1 MSTSPQQKPP
11 WTQIQWFHPPP
22 MIQSERL
29 AANLQIGSWNED
41 PQQTILQLKESIQQ
55 YDKTELWDL
64 AKRITNPYELIHTHS
79 NRLNLPKSTCCIT
92 PLSRS
97 FFKMVE
103 ILTHL
108 DFFARHK
115 QPKLKSL
122 HICEGPGGF
131 IEAFH
136 TLAER
141 YQRTVQHSYAMT
153 LKSTHVMIPGW
164 RRATQFLQKHPQI
177 ELLYGPTKTG
187 NIYEPCNQDAC
198 VEAVGTGGAHFV
210 TSDGGFDFSDD
221 FQAQE
226 KNMVR
231 LLVSS
236 ACILLR
242 SVAVDGDMVLK
253 VFDCNSQVMRD
264 FIAILASCFQS
275 WTLYKPVTS
284 RPCNSEW
291 YFCGKSAYRN
301 RQSAVSIL
309 TSVRDMLHE
318 EDQCELTQLLESN
331 PIDEIIRTLQA
342 NRCTVQMK
350 ALNEVLS
357 FCENHTNINQTELW
371 NQQREPTIWWCST
384 FKMPTEFRSKHY

>member
-1 MSTSPQQKPP
+1 MSTVQNQKPP
-11 WTQIQWFHPPP
+11 WTQIQWFYPPSKNHCDSLCAN
-22 MIQSERL
+22 IQT
-29 AANLQIGSWNED
+29 GVWKED
-41 PQQTILQLKESIQQ
+41 PHETILTLKESIQQ

-79 NRLNLPKSTCCIT
+79 NRLQLPKSTCCIT

-97 FFKMVE
+97 FFKMIE
-103 ILTHL
+103 ILSHF
-108 DFFARHK
+108 DFFTRHK

-136 TLAER
+136 SIAEKNK
-141 YQRTVQHSYAMT
+141 RTVQHSFAMT

-198 VEAVGTGGAHFV
+198 VEVIGPGGAHFV

-226 KNMVR
+226 KNMIR
-231 LLVSS
+231 LLVCS
-236 ACILLR
+236 ALILLR
-242 SVAVDGDMVLK
+242 SVAVEGDMVLK

-264 FIAILASCFQS
+264 FITILASCFQS
-275 WTLYKPVTS
+275 WSLYKPVTS

-291 YFCGKSAYRN
+291 YFLGKSAYRN
-301 RQSAVSIL
+301 KQVAISIL
-309 TSVRDMLHE
+309 TELRDKLQEHE
-318 EDQCELTQLLESN
+318 QCEFTQLLETN
-331 PIDEIIRTLQA
+331 PLNETIQSLQT
-342 NRCTVQMK
+342 NRCDLQMK

-357 FCENHTNINQTELW
+357 FCKNYKSMNQEEMW
-371 NQQREPTIWWCST
+371 NQQREPSIWWCSA
-384 FKMPTEFRSKHY
+384 FKMPTEFRSKRY